1 MSRIAVITSHIGLN
15 TKLRD
20 PKNKFENVDYFAFVD
35 KKHDCKIW
43 NQIDYVDFSLDC
55 EFSSRRNAK
64 IYKVLPNLFFPDYD
78 YWFWMDTTHDL
89 IMCPFDVIKTFMG
102 DSEIG
107 LWNHTTRNCAYE
119 EAEEV
124 KKLKY
129 DHINLLDDQLSFY
142 ISENFPKK
150 YGLYELPVI
159 IRKNT
164 EKIKKLNL
172 RWWEQICRF
181 SSRDQISM
189 PYVLWKTNVDIK
201 ILPGFANGGLLKNN
215 IMPQVRIKGQ

>member
-1 MSRIAVITSHIGLN
+1 MFCITNKVFSYLN
-15 TKLRD
+15 KLSYRLAG
-20 PKNKFENVDYFAFVD
+20 VG
-35 KKHDCKIW
+35 
-43 NQIDYVDFSLDC
+43 Q
-55 EFSSRRNAK
+55 
-64 IYKVLPNLFFPDYD
+64 
-78 YWFWMDTTHDL
+78 
-89 IMCPFDVIKTFMG
+89 
-102 DSEIG
+102 
-107 LWNHTTRNCAYE
+107 
-119 EAEEV
+119 
-124 KKLKY
+124 
-129 DHINLLDDQLSFY
+129 
-142 ISENFPKK
+142 ENFPKK